1 MPLLQILEWAK
12 ANLLGLRMLQ
22 RTRNVEGSSSERIV
36 AQSRLRMSDGG
47 PFLQFAMRTFMSV
60 IEGSADMKRYHPSDV
75 IDLGCVETPARE
87 ERAELLSQLSY
98 LDAVGQRFCFS
109 N

>member
-1 MPLLQILEWAK
+1 M
-12 ANLLGLRMLQ
+12 
-22 RTRNVEGSSSERIV
+22 
-36 AQSRLRMSDGG
+36 G
-47 PFLQFAMRTFMSV
+47 P
-60 IEGSADMKRYHPSDV
+60 
-75 IDLGCVETPARE
+75 GCVETLARE